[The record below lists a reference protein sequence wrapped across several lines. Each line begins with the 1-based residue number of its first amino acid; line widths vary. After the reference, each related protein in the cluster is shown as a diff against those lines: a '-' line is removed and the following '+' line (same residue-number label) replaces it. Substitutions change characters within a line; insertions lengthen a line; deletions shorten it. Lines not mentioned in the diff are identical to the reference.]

1 MLIANRAF
9 EPVNTSPHQGGF
21 SLIEVL
27 VSVIVFAVGILGTA
41 SLQTVAKRANFDAVQ
56 RTTASQLAFDVFER
70 MRANTG
76 ALDGYLAAPGAA
88 LGVANVMPVPL
99 NDCKAA
105 SCTPQ
110 ELADRDQWEW
120 QQSLN
125 GALEIKDS
133 GNTGGLA
140 DASACITGPADGSSG
155 LYTVTIVWRGISE
168 VPTSQA
174 IACGTG
180 SGLYGSNNEYRRVMT
195 VSTFI
200 NVD

>member
-1 MLIANRAF
+1 MLIHNKTCRPINASRA
-9 EPVNTSPHQGGF
+9 QGGF

-70 MRANTG
+70 MRANSG

-88 LGVANVMPVPL
+88 LGVANVMAAPL

-110 ELADRDQWEW
+110 ELASRDQWEW

-125 GALEIKDS
+125 GALEVKDN

-140 DASACITGPADGSSG
+140 EATACITGPADGSSG

-168 VPTSQA
+168 VPSNLA
-174 IACGTG
+174 VACGTG

-195 VSTFI
+195 ISTFI